1 MSASRP
7 RRQSEDC
14 RGGGYAFVGFGELGR
29 QLARLFLTPRERAGL
44 IAFDD
49 ALLAAGAPEARAF
62 GEWAD
67 AQFADRRFVVAL
79 GYQHPAVKEKIL
91 HGLLARSRRVP
102 ALVHPRAWVD
112 PTAHVGPGVVVYP
125 LGNVDGHSRL
135 ETGAL
140 LHSSTV
146 VSHDAT
152 VGTCAYLSPGVVL
165 CGGVLVGARAF
176 VGAGSV
182 VANGLEIGADARVG
196 LGTVVTAAVAP
207 DASVIGSPMR
217 VLDRPLTLR

>member
-7 RRQSEDC
+7 RRQSEDR
-14 RGGGYAFVGFGELGR
+14 RGGFAFVGFGELGR
-29 QLARLFLTPRERAGL
+29 QLVRLFLTPRERAGL

-62 GEWAD
+62 DQWAD
-67 AQFADRRFVVAL
+67 EAFADRRFVVAL
-79 GYQHPAVKEKIL
+79 GYRHPAVKEKIL
-91 HGLLARSRRVP
+91 HGLLARGRRVP

-112 PTAHVGPGVVVYP
+112 PSAHVGPGVVVHP

-135 ETGAL
+135 EAGAL
-140 LHSSTV
+140 LHNSAV
-146 VSHDAT
+146 VSHDGV

-165 CGGVLVGARAF
+165 CGGVSVGARAF

-196 LGTVVTAAVAP
+196 LGTVVTAAVDP
-207 DASVIGSPMR
+207 GASVIGSPMR
-217 VLDRPLTLR
+217 VLTRNLALR